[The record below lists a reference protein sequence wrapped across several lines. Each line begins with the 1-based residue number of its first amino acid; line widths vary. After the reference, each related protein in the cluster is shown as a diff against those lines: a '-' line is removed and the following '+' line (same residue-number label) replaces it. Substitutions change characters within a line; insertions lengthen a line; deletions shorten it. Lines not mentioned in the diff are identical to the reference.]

1 MYICNTSKLKGVY
14 MKEKSSEPKLLSKT
28 VIITEL
34 QAEALSLL
42 ATKTQTSFS
51 EQVRNALDEYVRKQL
66 KTQVKKKK
74 K

>member
-1 MYICNTSKLKGVY
+1 